1 MTTYERHGDNHRTKA
16 MSEQTTVPLKEHLE
30 KMLEAEKQLR
40 EAKQESVQRA
50 LELAARAAEHKAER
64 NLAII
69 LAAVSLF
76 GMLWNR

>member
-1 MTTYERHGDNHRTKA
+1 
-16 MSEQTTVPLKEHLE
+16 
-30 KMLEAEKQLR
+30 MLEAEKQFR